1 MDARTTMIIAKG
13 KFVTTDV
20 TDCIYHKENH
30 KWEIVFKSGRSFFYN
45 QQNVLCLK
53 NPRNLDPQKYQ
64 VCRKGKI
71 LDNIETIL
79 SFSAE
84 NEEYWHLVFSTGYE
98 HDYSC
103 RELQVERSIF
113 ENSRAKKVFDYLKEA
128 ADVISVRAEDQ
139 TAILTKQ
146 YEKIDFLS
154 RESAAAVYLDPSEY
168 EEGTN
173 LRSEAPIF
181 PFGCNESQFM
191 AVTNALSNRIS
202 VIEGPPGT
210 GKTQTILNII
220 ANLVLQG
227 KTVQVVSNN
236 NSAIENVQ
244 EKLSSTK
251 YQMDFFVALLGKD
264 QRKEEFLQKS
274 EPVRLNKYLSEA
286 GVCSRREADRLIE
299 TGRVTVDG
307 QRAQTGM
314 RIVPGQVVKVG
325 NKVVSKQDEMIVLA
339 VNKPRGIVCTEERR
353 ERDSIV
359 RFLNYP
365 VRVTYIGR
373 LDKDSHGLLLMTNN
387 GDIINKM
394 MRAANKHE
402 KEYKVTVDKEI
413 TEDFLKKMAAG
424 VPILDTVT
432 RPCTVK
438 KIGKYTF
445 SIILTQGLN
454 RQIRRMC
461 EALGYEV
468 KDLLRVR
475 VMNIT
480 LDGLKDGQYRKLTD
494 QELNE
499 LYDQLKDS
507 SALPGGKYQE
517 QWAATQDNRTRHGK
531 GKK

>member
-1 MDARTTMIIAKG
+1 M
-13 KFVTTDV
+13 
-20 TDCIYHKENH
+20 
-30 KWEIVFKSGRSFFYN
+30 
-45 QQNVLCLK
+45 
-53 NPRNLDPQKYQ
+53 
-64 VCRKGKI
+64 
-71 LDNIETIL
+71 
-79 SFSAE
+79 
-84 NEEYWHLVFSTGYE
+84 
-98 HDYSC
+98 
-103 RELQVERSIF
+103 
-113 ENSRAKKVFDYLKEA
+113 
-128 ADVISVRAEDQ
+128 
-139 TAILTKQ
+139 
-146 YEKIDFLS
+146 
-154 RESAAAVYLDPSEY
+154 
-168 EEGTN
+168 
-173 LRSEAPIF
+173 
-181 PFGCNESQFM
+181 
-191 AVTNALSNRIS
+191 SNRI
-202 VIEGPPGT
+202 
-210 GKTQTILNII
+210 
-220 ANLVLQG
+220 
-227 KTVQVVSNN
+227 
-236 NSAIENVQ
+236 
-244 EKLSSTK
+244 
-251 YQMDFFVALLGKD
+251 
-264 QRKEEFLQKS
+264 KEEFLQKS

-475 VMNIT
+475 VMNIR

-517 QWAATQDNRTRHGK
+517 QWAATQDNRTRQGK
-531 GKK
+531 GKKR

>member
-1 MDARTTMIIAKG
+1 M
-13 KFVTTDV
+13 
-20 TDCIYHKENH
+20 
-30 KWEIVFKSGRSFFYN
+30 
-45 QQNVLCLK
+45 
-53 NPRNLDPQKYQ
+53 
-64 VCRKGKI
+64 
-71 LDNIETIL
+71 
-79 SFSAE
+79 
-84 NEEYWHLVFSTGYE
+84 
-98 HDYSC
+98 
-103 RELQVERSIF
+103 
-113 ENSRAKKVFDYLKEA
+113 
-128 ADVISVRAEDQ
+128 
-139 TAILTKQ
+139 
-146 YEKIDFLS
+146 
-154 RESAAAVYLDPSEY
+154 
-168 EEGTN
+168 
-173 LRSEAPIF
+173 
-181 PFGCNESQFM
+181 
-191 AVTNALSNRIS
+191 SNRI
-202 VIEGPPGT
+202 
-210 GKTQTILNII
+210 
-220 ANLVLQG
+220 
-227 KTVQVVSNN
+227 
-236 NSAIENVQ
+236 
-244 EKLSSTK
+244 
-251 YQMDFFVALLGKD
+251 
-264 QRKEEFLQKS
+264 KEEFFHYI

-438 KIGKYTF
+438 QIGKYTF

-507 SALPGGKYQE
+507 SVLPGGKYQE
-517 QWAATQDNRTRHGK
+517 QWAAAQDNRTRHGK
-531 GKK
+531 GKKR

>member
-1 MDARTTMIIAKG
+1 M
-13 KFVTTDV
+13 
-20 TDCIYHKENH
+20 E
-30 KWEIVFKSGRSFFYN
+30 
-45 QQNVLCLK
+45 CL
-53 NPRNLDPQKYQ
+53 Q
-64 VCRKGKI
+64 
-71 LDNIETIL
+71 
-79 SFSAE
+79 
-84 NEEYWHLVFSTGYE
+84 
-98 HDYSC
+98 
-103 RELQVERSIF
+103 
-113 ENSRAKKVFDYLKEA
+113 
-128 ADVISVRAEDQ
+128 
-139 TAILTKQ
+139 
-146 YEKIDFLS
+146 
-154 RESAAAVYLDPSEY
+154 
-168 EEGTN
+168 
-173 LRSEAPIF
+173 
-181 PFGCNESQFM
+181 
-191 AVTNALSNRIS
+191 LSNRI
-202 VIEGPPGT
+202 
-210 GKTQTILNII
+210 
-220 ANLVLQG
+220 
-227 KTVQVVSNN
+227 
-236 NSAIENVQ
+236 
-244 EKLSSTK
+244 
-251 YQMDFFVALLGKD
+251 
-264 QRKEEFLQKS
+264 KEEFLQKS

-507 SALPGGKYQE
+507 SVLPGGKYQE
-517 QWAATQDNRTRHGK
+517 QWAAAQDNRTRHGK
-531 GKK
+531 GKKR

>member
-1 MDARTTMIIAKG
+1 M
-13 KFVTTDV
+13 
-20 TDCIYHKENH
+20 
-30 KWEIVFKSGRSFFYN
+30 
-45 QQNVLCLK
+45 
-53 NPRNLDPQKYQ
+53 
-64 VCRKGKI
+64 
-71 LDNIETIL
+71 
-79 SFSAE
+79 
-84 NEEYWHLVFSTGYE
+84 
-98 HDYSC
+98 
-103 RELQVERSIF
+103 
-113 ENSRAKKVFDYLKEA
+113 
-128 ADVISVRAEDQ
+128 
-139 TAILTKQ
+139 
-146 YEKIDFLS
+146 
-154 RESAAAVYLDPSEY
+154 
-168 EEGTN
+168 
-173 LRSEAPIF
+173 
-181 PFGCNESQFM
+181 
-191 AVTNALSNRIS
+191 SNRI
-202 VIEGPPGT
+202 
-210 GKTQTILNII
+210 
-220 ANLVLQG
+220 
-227 KTVQVVSNN
+227 
-236 NSAIENVQ
+236 
-244 EKLSSTK
+244 
-251 YQMDFFVALLGKD
+251 
-264 QRKEEFLQKS
+264 KEEFLQKS

-402 KEYKVTVDKEI
+402 KQYKVTVDKEI
-413 TEDFLKKMAAG
+413 TEDFLKKMASG

-507 SALPGGKYQE
+507 SVLPGGKYQE
-517 QWAATQDNRTRHGK
+517 QWAAAQDNRTRHGK
-531 GKK
+531 GKKR